1 MEYAAGDL
9 CPVCESGNLEEKVKD
24 LEFEYNERKSV
35 ARDITCFE
43 CPVCGES
50 FTNRKDSRSLEKF
63 LTDER
68 RIADGLLV
76 SDEIRKIRE
85 GFNLTQVQF
94 AKALKVGEK
103 NFARYESGQTTQ
115 GVAMDNL
122 LRVLREY
129 PSAIKLFIGEWKNVE
144 EGKVIHI
151 EALYRKKKARKM
163 VRKVDY
169 NIRQCSAEPE

>member
-1 MEYAAGDL
+1 MEYAAGSL
-9 CPVCESGNLEEKVKD
+9 CPVCETGNLEEKVKD

-35 ARDITCFE
+35 AKGITCFE

-50 FTNRKDSRSLEKF
+50 LTNRKDSRSIEKF

-76 SDEIRKIRE
+76 SDEIKRIRE
-85 GFNLTQVQF
+85 SFNLTQVQF

-103 NFARYESGQTTQ
+103 NFARYESGQATQ

-129 PSAIKLFIGEWKNVE
+129 PSAIRIFISEWENAEEENV
-144 EGKVIHI
+144 IQI
-151 EALYRKKKARKM
+151 EALYRKKKARKGAI
-163 VRKVDY
+163 KVDY
-169 NIRQCSAEPE
+169 NISSCSF